1 MTQRDD
7 WIDYSSEVRLI
18 ASPFVRFVLVTFAVV
33 CLILGIVGIFIP
45 LLPTTPFLLLAAACY
60 ARSSVRFYN
69 SLMNHR
75 RLGPPLRD
83 WKENRSI
90 SRKNKIIAVSLIA
103 ITLVPSI
110 LLWIPILAVKIGLSV
125 IGVSVSLFLLTRS
138 ER

>member
-1 MTQRDD
+1 MTQRPD
-7 WIDYSSEVRLI
+7 WIDYSHEVRLI
-18 ASPFVRFVLVTFAVV
+18 ASPFVRFVLVTIAIA
-33 CLILGIVGIFIP
+33 CLILGVIGIFLP

-75 RLGPPLRD
+75 RLGPPLRA

-90 SRKNKIIAVSLIA
+90 SRRNKIISVSLIA
-103 ITLVPSI
+103 VTLLPSI
-110 LLWIPILAVKIGLSV
+110 LFWIPIMAVKIGLSL
-125 IGVSVSLFLLTRS
+125 IGLSVSLFILTRS